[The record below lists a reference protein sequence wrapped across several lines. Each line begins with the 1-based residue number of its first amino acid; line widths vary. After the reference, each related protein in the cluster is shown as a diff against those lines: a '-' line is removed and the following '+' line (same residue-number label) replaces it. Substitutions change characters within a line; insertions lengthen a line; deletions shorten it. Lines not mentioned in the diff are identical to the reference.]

1 MKNSEKAVS
10 NSRFHQNIRVFFSR
24 GFMSKICFGIIIVFV
39 VLAVLAPV
47 LAPYPPTEQSLTEAL
62 QKPSAVHWFGTDN
75 LGRDLLSRILYGAR
89 ISLISSL
96 LSSLI
101 AAAIGTFLGLV
112 AGYFG
117 GLLSQVIMRVIDAQL
132 SIPPLV
138 LTIVLAMVFGG
149 GITGVSV
156 VIGLSMFPSYARV
169 SYAQVLALK
178 ENDYVIAA
186 QLVGQSERK
195 IMFTHLL
202 PNCFPSLIVLFT
214 MNLGTAI
221 MLEASM
227 SYLGVGI
234 TPPTPAWGSMVSEGY
249 KYLVSNPAIA
259 ILPGICVLLV
269 VISFNIVGDSLRDA
283 LDPRLRGKL

>member
-1 MKNSEKAVS
+1 M
-10 NSRFHQNIRVFFSR
+10 
-24 GFMSKICFGIIIVFV
+24 

-62 QKPSAVHWFGTDN
+62 QKPSAAHWFGTDN

-178 ENDYVIAA
+178 ENDYVMAA

-227 SYLGVGI
+227 SYLGVGVQ
-234 TPPTPAWGSMVSEGY
+234 PPDASLGRMLSEAQT
-249 KYLVSNPAIA
+249 YLGRAPWYALFVGLAIVLM
-259 ILPGICVLLV
+259 ILGLSLLTEGLQQRRR
-269 VISFNIVGDSLRDA
+269 S
-283 LDPRLRGKL
+283 

>member
-62 QKPSAVHWFGTDN
+62 QKPSASHWFGTEN

>member
-62 QKPSAVHWFGTDN
+62 QKPSAAHWFGTDN

-149 GITGVSV
+149 GSV

>member
-10 NSRFHQNIRVFFSR
+10 NSRLRQTIRVFFSR
-24 GFMSKICFGIIIVFV
+24 GLMSKICFGIIVAFV
-39 VLAVLAPV
+39 LLAILAPV
-47 LAPYPPTEQSLTEAL
+47 LAPYSPTEQSLIEAL
-62 QKPSAVHWFGTDN
+62 QKPSATHWFGTDN

-89 ISLISSL
+89 ISLVSSL

-101 AAAIGTFLGLV
+101 AAALGTFLGLV
-112 AGYFG
+112 AGYFE

-138 LTIVLAMVFGG
+138 LTMVLAMVFGG
-149 GITGVSV
+149 GITGVSI

-178 ENDYVIAA
+178 ENDYVMAA

-195 IMFTHLL
+195 ILFTHLL

-249 KYLVSNPAIA
+249 KYLLTNPAIA

>member
-47 LAPYPPTEQSLTEAL
+47 PAPYPPTEQSLTEAL
-62 QKPSAVHWFGTDN
+62 QKPSATHWFGTDN

-132 SIPPLV
+132 SITPLV

-178 ENDYVIAA
+178 ENDYVMAA

-259 ILPGICVLLV
+259 LLPGICVLLV

>member
-62 QKPSAVHWFGTDN
+62 QKPSATHWFGTDN

-178 ENDYVIAA
+178 ENDYVMAA

>member
-62 QKPSAVHWFGTDN
+62 QKPSATHWFGTDN

-259 ILPGICVLLV
+259 LLPGICVLLV

>member
-62 QKPSAVHWFGTDN
+62 QKPSATHWFGTDN

-178 ENDYVIAA
+178 ENDYVMAA

-249 KYLVSNPAIA
+249 KYLVSNLAIA
-259 ILPGICVLLV
+259 LLPGICVLLV

>member
-10 NSRFHQNIRVFFSR
+10 NSRFHQNSRVFFSR

-62 QKPSAVHWFGTDN
+62 QKPSATHWFGTDN

-178 ENDYVIAA
+178 ENDYVMAA

-259 ILPGICVLLV
+259 LLPGICVLLV

>member
-1 MKNSEKAVS
+1 M
-10 NSRFHQNIRVFFSR
+10 
-24 GFMSKICFGIIIVFV
+24 

-47 LAPYPPTEQSLTEAL
+47 LAPYPPTEQSLREAL
-62 QKPSAVHWFGTDN
+62 QKPSAAHWFGTDN

-178 ENDYVIAA
+178 ENDYVMAA

>member
-62 QKPSAVHWFGTDN
+62 QKPSATHWFGTDN

-117 GLLSQVIMRVIDAQL
+117 GLLSQVIMCVIDAQL

-178 ENDYVIAA
+178 ENDYVMAA

-259 ILPGICVLLV
+259 LLPGICVLLV

>member
-24 GFMSKICFGIIIVFV
+24 GFISKICFGIIIVFV

-62 QKPSAVHWFGTDN
+62 QKPSATHWFGTDN

-178 ENDYVIAA
+178 ENDYVMAA

-259 ILPGICVLLV
+259 LLPGICVLLV